1 MKRYLLVFFV
11 SFICLSCT
19 ESPEDLEILSLPF
32 DDFEVTTLGISIDC
46 GLNVLK
52 FDEKD
57 LDRLETL
64 VGRGNLSRRDLREGL
79 NLDRERFG
87 DPDLKLKVRIRN
99 VLDSEVPICT
109 AFLVSYPAVFV
120 IEADT
125 IENQ

>member
-1 MKRYLLVFFV
+1 MKRYLLVFFA
-11 SFICLSCT
+11 SFIFLSCT

-57 LDRLETL
+57 LDRLEIL
-64 VGRGNLSRRDLREGL
+64 VGPGRLERRDLREGL

-87 DPDLKLKVRIRN
+87 DPDLKLKVRIRK

-109 AFLVSYPAVFV
+109 ARGISYPAVVV
-120 IEADT
+120 IGADT